1 MSFYRTAVWIDH
13 REAHVFRVEADSF
26 AESIVCAPE
35 DSPRGPR
42 PVADLRV
49 PVENEQRFFA
59 EVARKARGSD
69 TVLILGPSNAK
80 LQFRD
85 YVKAHASTLSFGVAG
100 VETVAHPTD
109 DQIVAFVREYF
120 RSLYGRP
127 AQSH

>member
-1 MSFYRTAVWIDH
+1 MSCYRTAVWIDH

-26 AESIVCAPE
+26 SEAIVCARE
-35 DSPRGPR
+35 SPPGE
-42 PVADLRV
+42 ADRRDL
-49 PVENEQRFFA
+49 PAEEQRFFA

-85 YVKAHASTLSFGVAG
+85 YIRANASTLSFGVAG

-109 DQIVAFVREYF
+109 DSIVAFVREF
-120 RSLYGRP
+120 FP
-127 AQSH
+127 AVYS